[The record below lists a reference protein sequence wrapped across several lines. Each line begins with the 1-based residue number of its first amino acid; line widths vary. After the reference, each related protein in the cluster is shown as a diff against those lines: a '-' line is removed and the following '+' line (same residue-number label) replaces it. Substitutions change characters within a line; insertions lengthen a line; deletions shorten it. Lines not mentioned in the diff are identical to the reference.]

1 MEVILIKA
9 FQLILSLSILVA
21 LHELGHFIP
30 ARLFGTRVEKF
41 YLFFDWPFSLFKK
54 KIGDTEYG
62 IGVLPLG
69 GYVKISGMVD
79 ESFDTENLKNEPQD
93 WEFRSKPAWQRLI
106 IMLGGVF
113 VNFILGFLIYMMI
126 LSVWG
131 KDVVTKDDLTYGFK
145 VSETMQEIGFKNG
158 DKILTVDG
166 NILEDQWDINTML
179 LTGGLKKVEVIGAD
193 ELTRIIDIPE
203 TIGLELIKNPV
214 PSFLPYPDIIID
226 SIFEGSSAASSGLS
240 KGDVLL
246 KANGVRT
253 LSFQEFD
260 TAKKI
265 NVDYIDLELK
275 RGDEIVN
282 RVVPFDN
289 EEKIIG
295 INLSSA
301 NSVNTTNLTYT
312 FAESIPAGYNY
323 GLKTL
328 SDYVISMKYVFT
340 KEGASQLGGFG
351 TIGKIFPAKWN
362 WKAFWKTT
370 AFLSIILAFMNLL
383 PIPALDG
390 GHVMFL
396 LYEMVS
402 GKKPSDKFLEYATLA
417 GFILLISLFVYANG
431 MDIIRAFS

>member
-246 KANGVRT
+246 KANGVST

-282 RVVPFDN
+282 RIVPFDN

>member
-1 MEVILIKA
+1 MEVFLFKA
-9 FQLILSLSILVA
+9 LQLILSLSILVI

-62 IGVLPLG
+62 IGALPLG

-106 IMLGGVF
+106 IMLGGVI

-145 VSETMQEIGFKNG
+145 VSDTMKEIGFRDG
-158 DKILTVDG
+158 DKILTTDG
-166 NILEDQWDINTML
+166 NEIEDQWDINTML
-179 LTGGLKKVEVIGAD
+179 LTGGLQEVEVIGAD
-193 ELTRIIDIPE
+193 DAVRKISIPE
-203 TIGLELIKNPV
+203 TIGLELIKNAA
-214 PSFLPYPDIIID
+214 PSFLPYPDILVD
-226 SIFEGSSAASSGLS
+226 SIVDGSSAASSGLLS
-240 KGDVLL
+240 GDVLL
-246 KANGVRT
+246 TVNGKRV
-253 LSFQEFD
+253 LSYEEFD
-260 TAKKI
+260 EAKEI
-265 NVDYIDLELK
+265 NVDYLDLELK
-275 RGDEIVN
+275 RGDEIIN

-289 EEKIIG
+289 EDKIVG
-295 INLSSA
+295 LTLVTA
-301 NSVNTTNLTYT
+301 NSVNTTQINYS
-312 FAESIPAGYNY
+312 FAESIPAGFDY

-340 KEGASQLGGFG
+340 REGASQLGGFG
-351 TIGKIFPAKWN
+351 TIGKIFPAKWD
-362 WKAFWKTT
+362 WQAFWKTT

-402 GKKPSDKFLEYATLA
+402 GRKPSDKFLEYATLA

-431 MDIIRAFS
+431 MDVLRAFS

>member
-131 KDVVTKDDLTYGFK
+131 KDVVTKDNLTYGFK

-179 LTGGLKKVEVIGAD
+179 LTGGLEKVEVIGAD
-193 ELTRIIDIPE
+193 EFTRIIDIPE

-226 SIFEGSSAASSGLS
+226 SIFEGSSAASSGLL

-246 KANGVRT
+246 KANGVKT

-301 NSVNTTNLTYT
+301 NSVNTTNLTYS

-402 GKKPSDKFLEYATLA
+402 GKKPSDKFLEYATLT

>member
-1 MEVILIKA
+1 M
-9 FQLILSLSILVA
+9 
-21 LHELGHFIP
+21 
-30 ARLFGTRVEKF
+30 
-41 YLFFDWPFSLFKK
+41 
-54 KIGDTEYG
+54 
-62 IGVLPLG
+62 
-69 GYVKISGMVD
+69 
-79 ESFDTENLKNEPQD
+79 
-93 WEFRSKPAWQRLI
+93 
-106 IMLGGVF
+106 
-113 VNFILGFLIYMMI
+113 
-126 LSVWG
+126 
-131 KDVVTKDDLTYGFK
+131 
-145 VSETMQEIGFKNG
+145 
-158 DKILTVDG
+158 
-166 NILEDQWDINTML
+166 
-179 LTGGLKKVEVIGAD
+179 
-193 ELTRIIDIPE
+193 
-203 TIGLELIKNPV
+203 
-214 PSFLPYPDIIID
+214 
-226 SIFEGSSAASSGLS
+226 
-240 KGDVLL
+240 
-246 KANGVRT
+246 
-253 LSFQEFD
+253 
-260 TAKKI
+260 
-265 NVDYIDLELK
+265 DYIDLELK

-282 RVVPFDN
+282 RIVPFDN

-402 GKKPSDKFLEYATLA
+402 GKKPSDKFLEYATLT

>member
-179 LTGGLKKVEVIGAD
+179 LTGGLEKVEVIGAD

-246 KANGVRT
+246 KANGAST

-275 RGDEIVN
+275 RGDEIIN

-295 INLSSA
+295 IN
-301 NSVNTTNLTYT
+301 
-312 FAESIPAGYNY
+312 
-323 GLKTL
+323 
-328 SDYVISMKYVFT
+328 
-340 KEGASQLGGFG
+340 
-351 TIGKIFPAKWN
+351 
-362 WKAFWKTT
+362 
-370 AFLSIILAFMNLL
+370 
-383 PIPALDG
+383 
-390 GHVMFL
+390 
-396 LYEMVS
+396 
-402 GKKPSDKFLEYATLA
+402 
-417 GFILLISLFVYANG
+417 
-431 MDIIRAFS
+431 